1 MRITRYYV
9 ITPNAALGAH
19 IAASGGAWEALVG
32 PTVWSNIEGGRTAI
46 TEAEH
51 GDAVKALFVV
61 HVRRDAVEASVASAL
76 GLHDEVPLSDLF
88 ARWWTL
94 EAFEEDDATDS
105 VAASLARRA
114 DVTADERALL
124 TWFPERPR

>member
-1 MRITRYYV
+1 MRIT
-9 ITPNAALGAH
+9 
-19 IAASGGAWEALVG
+19 S
-32 PTVWSNIEGGRTAI
+32 RTAI

-61 HVRRDAVEASVASAL
+61 HVRRHAVEPSVASAL
-76 GLHDEVPLSDLF
+76 CLHDDVPLGDLF

-105 VAASLARRA
+105 VAATLARRA
-114 DVTADERALL
+114 DLTADERAVLA
-124 TWFPERPR
+124 WFPVRPR

>member
-1 MRITRYYV
+1 MRFTRYYV
-9 ITPNAALGAH
+9 ITPNAALGAR

-61 HVRRDAVEASVASAL
+61 HTRRGAVAQVVSDAL
-76 GLHDEVPLSDLF
+76 GLSDDVTPAAIF

-94 EAFEEDDATDS
+94 DAFEEDDATES

-114 DVTADERALL
+114 DLTADERALL
-124 TWFPERPR
+124 AWFPARVR